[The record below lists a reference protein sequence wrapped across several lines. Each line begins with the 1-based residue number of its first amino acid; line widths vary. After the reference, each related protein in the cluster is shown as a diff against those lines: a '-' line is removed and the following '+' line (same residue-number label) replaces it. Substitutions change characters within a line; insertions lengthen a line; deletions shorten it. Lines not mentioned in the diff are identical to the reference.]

1 MIVPRSRLLWW
12 VALAALPFAL
22 LSAVEPSALGISLA
36 CIGALIFLAILDAAL
51 RKAAAVWITSPGHE
65 PRLVHA
71 HWRDDALW
79 VITGGTEQQVP
90 GLAEGAQVTVTV
102 RSPSTHSHLIDA
114 TATAHLTE
122 PTETPRPDTVYV
134 EV

>member
-1 MIVPRSRLLWW
+1 
-12 VALAALPFAL
+12 
-22 LSAVEPSALGISLA
+22 VEITRV
-36 CIGALIFLAILDAAL
+36 LDAAL

-90 GLAEGAQVTVTV
+90 GLTDQAQVTVTV

-114 TATAHLTE
+114 QAVAHLTE
-122 PTETPRPDTVYV
+122 PDEETAQALRTARLNTKPEWDAVYRL
-134 EV
+134 EFSA

>member
-1 MIVPRSRLLWW
+1 M
-12 VALAALPFAL
+12 
-22 LSAVEPSALGISLA
+22 
-36 CIGALIFLAILDAAL
+36 LDAAL

-71 HWRDDALW
+71 HWRDEALW

-90 GLAEGAQVTVTV
+90 GLSDQAQVTVTV

-114 TATAHLTE
+114 KATAQLVE
-122 PTETPRPDTVYV
+122 PDEDTVQALKTARLNTKPDWEAVYRL
-134 EV
+134 EFSA

>member
-1 MIVPRSRLLWW
+1 MEITR
-12 VALAALPFAL
+12 
-22 LSAVEPSALGISLA
+22 
-36 CIGALIFLAILDAAL
+36 ILDAAL

-90 GLAEGAQVTVTV
+90 GLSDGAQVTVTV

-114 TATAHLTE
+114 QATAQLSE
-122 PTETPRPDTVYV
+122 PDEETVQALKTARLNTKPDWESVYRL
-134 EV
+134 EFSA

>member
-1 MIVPRSRLLWW
+1 M
-12 VALAALPFAL
+12 
-22 LSAVEPSALGISLA
+22 
-36 CIGALIFLAILDAAL
+36 
-51 RKAAAVWITSPGHE
+51 
-65 PRLVHA
+65 HA

-122 PTETPRPDTVYV
+122 PDEETTQALRTARLNTKPEWEAVYRL
-134 EV
+134 EFSA

>member
-1 MIVPRSRLLWW
+1 MEITR
-12 VALAALPFAL
+12 
-22 LSAVEPSALGISLA
+22 
-36 CIGALIFLAILDAAL
+36 ILDAAL

-79 VITGGTEQQVP
+79 VISGGTEQKLS
-90 GLAEGAQVTVTV
+90 LADGEQVTVTV

-114 TATAHLTE
+114 QAVAHLTE
-122 PTETPRPDTVYV
+122 PDEETVQALKTARLNTKPEWEAVYRL
-134 EV
+134 EFSA

>member
-1 MIVPRSRLLWW
+1 MEITR
-12 VALAALPFAL
+12 
-22 LSAVEPSALGISLA
+22 
-36 CIGALIFLAILDAAL
+36 ILDAAL

-79 VITGGTEQQVP
+79 VITGGTEQKVP
-90 GLAEGAQVTVTV
+90 LTDGEQVTVTV

-114 TATAHLTE
+114 QAVAHLTE
-122 PTETPRPDTVYV
+122 PDEETVQALKTARLNTKPEWEAVYRL
-134 EV
+134 EFSA

>member
-1 MIVPRSRLLWW
+1 
-12 VALAALPFAL
+12 
-22 LSAVEPSALGISLA
+22 VEITR
-36 CIGALIFLAILDAAL
+36 ILDAAL

-79 VITGGTEQQVP
+79 VITGGTEQKLP
-90 GLAEGAQVTVTV
+90 PTDGEQVTVTV

-114 TATAHLTE
+114 QAVARLTE
-122 PTETPRPDTVYV
+122 PDDETAQALKTARLNTEPEWEAVYRL
-134 EV
+134 EFSA

>member
-1 MIVPRSRLLWW
+1 MEITR
-12 VALAALPFAL
+12 
-22 LSAVEPSALGISLA
+22 
-36 CIGALIFLAILDAAL
+36 ILDAAL

-90 GLAEGAQVTVTV
+90 GLTHGAEVTVTV
-102 RSPSTHSHLIDA
+102 RSPSTHSHLVDA
-114 TATAHLTE
+114 HATAHLTE
-122 PTETPRPDTVYV
+122 PDGETAQALKSARLNTEPEWEAVYRL
-134 EV
+134 ELSA

>member
-1 MIVPRSRLLWW
+1 MEITRV
-12 VALAALPFAL
+12 
-22 LSAVEPSALGISLA
+22 
-36 CIGALIFLAILDAAL
+36 LDAAL

-79 VITGGTEQQVP
+79 VITGGSEQQVP
-90 GLAEGAQVTVTV
+90 GLADQAQVTVTV

-114 TATAHLTE
+114 EAVAHLAEPDDETTQALKTARLNTE
-122 PTETPRPDTVYV
+122 PDWEAVYRL
-134 EV
+134 EFSA